1 MSENKFETISALVD
15 NYQTVSSAQGNESLN
30 GFITDQT
37 IDEMLQDE
45 ELLSTWQRYHLIGDV
60 IRDETPEKLQ
70 VNIADEIAN
79 VIAQEPAI
87 VAPQAKSTGEIK
99 VTGTNGTAN
108 VFSFMDRAK
117 NKISAVAKP
126 LGQVAIAASAAGLMI
141 LGVQPNA
148 INNDEHVVMPS
159 EIVQTM
165 PVTGFANPVSFNYE
179 SPEQKAKRQ
188 LLKQTEMKQKIAQ
201 QRRFQALLLDHN
213 QQIKFASIINKKA
226 QPQTEKL
233 EKSPK

>member
-45 ELLSTWQRYHLIGDV
+45 ELSSTWQRYHLIGDV
-60 IRDETPEKLQ
+60 IRDETPEQLQ

-87 VAPQAKSTGEIK
+87 VAPQAKSTGEITA
-99 VTGTNGTAN
+99 TGTNGTAN

-148 INNDEHVVMPS
+148 INDDEHVVMPS

>member
-45 ELLSTWQRYHLIGDV
+45 ELSSTWQRYHLIGDV
-60 IRDETPEKLQ
+60 IRDETPEQLQ

-99 VTGTNGTAN
+99 ATGTNATAN

-148 INNDEHVVMPS
+148 INDDEHVVMPS

>member
-45 ELLSTWQRYHLIGDV
+45 ELSSTWQRYHLIGDV
-60 IRDETPEKLQ
+60 IRDETPEQLQ

-79 VIAQEPAI
+79 VIAKELVI
-87 VAPQAKSTGEIK
+87 VAPQAKSTGEITA
-99 VTGTNGTAN
+99 TGTNGTAN

-148 INNDEHVVMPS
+148 INDDEHVVMPS

>member
-45 ELLSTWQRYHLIGDV
+45 ELSSTWQRYHLIGDV
-60 IRDETPEKLQ
+60 IRDETPEQLQ

-79 VIAQEPAI
+79 VIAKEPVI

-99 VTGTNGTAN
+99 ATGTNATAN

-148 INNDEHVVMPS
+148 INDDEHVVMPS